1 MSINFKGITKKVPF
15 SKIDLKEYLEFYKKD
30 ICNFTFKYILEDET
44 EIIIDFRERNFG
56 HLVGL
61 HKFKRIKS
69 YKKSEEMND
78 DILKGKITFSSLY
91 SANTDFV
98 DRNKE
103 LKDRL
108 TYFPTLKT
116 LLEDTALKYDLNV
129 IWNSKIEFSF
139 LLKTDKISILVYLA
153 VKEIKNNKKICVPV
167 SLLVDRNDRFSK
179 MNLKKL
185 SITQKVIEPR
195 KQYKIL
201 IVYN

>member
-116 LLEDTALKYDLNV
+116 LLENVDTALKYDLNV

-139 LLKTDKISILVYLA
+139 LLKTNKISILVYLA

-179 MNLKKL
+179 MNLERLKVTERK
-185 SITQKVIEPR
+185 ITQK
-195 KQYKIL
+195 
-201 IVYN
+201 